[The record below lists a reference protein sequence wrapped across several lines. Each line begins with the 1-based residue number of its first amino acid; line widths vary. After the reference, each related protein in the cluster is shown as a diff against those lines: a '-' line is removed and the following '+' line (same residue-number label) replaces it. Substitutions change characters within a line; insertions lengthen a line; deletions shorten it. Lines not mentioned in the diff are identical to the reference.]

1 MPRPSRILAHD
12 QPAPSTETSS
22 ADHQFAGMPRH
33 LEEPWM
39 NHKHGDETL
48 DRIVH
53 PVEVTAANAMR
64 AEGQLIDAVRTARA
78 QGASWQAIAAAA
90 GVSPLEAE
98 RRWATRTHTPLA
110 ELGAA
115 VIEPWKTRLANYD
128 HAQVERPENPRA
140 LVADLLLATTH
151 ARQLLDEIT
160 AVTDRLADT
169 QDTVV
174 ATAADTASTALSA
187 GADTADQQARHLR
200 TALTQLGTI
209 DKHDR

>member
-1 MPRPSRILAHD
+1 
-12 QPAPSTETSS
+12 
-22 ADHQFAGMPRH
+22 
-33 LEEPWM
+33 
-39 NHKHGDETL
+39 
-48 DRIVH
+48 
-53 PVEVTAANAMR
+53 MR

-90 GVSPLEAE
+90 GVSPLDAE
-98 RRWATRTHTPLA
+98 RRWATRTDTPLA

-128 HAQVERPENPRA
+128 RAQVERPENLRA

-151 ARQLLDEIT
+151 ARQLLDEIA

-174 ATAADTASTALSA
+174 ATAADTASTALA
-187 GADTADQQARHLR
+187 TGADTADQQARHLA